1 MRQGRFLLE
10 WSDAKAV
17 EWGVLILFGGGIA
30 LSEAMFKSGLAVWV
44 ASRFVSFFGSPS
56 MPLMVFVI
64 VALNGLLTEITSNTA
79 VTTMMVPILI
89 SVAERVGIDPAAL
102 AIAAALAASL
112 AFILPVA
119 TPPNALVYATG
130 YIRLMQMVRAGIIL
144 EVVGWVLTTAVLMA
158 IAGWLLG
165 VVRI

>member
-1 MRQGRFLLE
+1 M
-10 WSDAKAV
+10 
-17 EWGVLILFGGGIA
+17 
-30 LSEAMFKSGLAVWV
+30 
-44 ASRFVSFFGSPS
+44 
-56 MPLMVFVI
+56 
-64 VALNGLLTEITSNTA
+64 
-79 VTTMMVPILI
+79 
-89 SVAERVGIDPAAL
+89 
-102 AIAAALAASL
+102 
-112 AFILPVA
+112 A